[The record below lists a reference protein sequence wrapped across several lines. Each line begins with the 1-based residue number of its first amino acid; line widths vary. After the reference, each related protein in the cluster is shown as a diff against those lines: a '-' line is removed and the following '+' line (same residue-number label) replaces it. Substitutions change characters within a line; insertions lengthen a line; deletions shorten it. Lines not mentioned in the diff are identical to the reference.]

1 MGLFTSNIVSVYL
14 VKWDCSR
21 QIDLYFFTNIF
32 LSDVFS
38 RSILYFRLSQHPLP
52 PIRRKNSFFISDG
65 ADYSCAT
72 FLYSIRKEK
81 TNSKNLRDL
90 FIDQKM
96 RFFKVTA
103 LEGRIII
110 LRVLS
115 FSVFKL

>member
-1 MGLFTSNIVSVYL
+1 M
-14 VKWDCSR
+14 
-21 QIDLYFFTNIF
+21 YFHG
-32 LSDVFS
+32 VFYIS
-38 RSILYFRLSQHPLP
+38 AFRNTPP

>member
-1 MGLFTSNIVSVYL
+1 MGLFTSNRL
-14 VKWDCSR
+14 VFFHKHISIRC
-21 QIDLYFFTNIF
+21 IFTEYFIF
-32 LSDVFS
+32 PPFANPTPP
-38 RSILYFRLSQHPLP
+38 PL
-52 PIRRKNSFFISDG
+52 IRRRNQFFLISEG